1 MKTKIKGIEYST
13 TTIRKDILKQ
23 NLRVPVG
30 NDYYGSAEAL
40 PYRWTGEDGED
51 FQVYHNGKWK
61 FAQSI
66 DFEFNINY

>member
-1 MKTKIKGIEYST
+1 MKTKVKGIEYST
-13 TTIRKDILKQ
+13 ATIRKDLLKQ
-23 NLRVPVG
+23 ELLVPLG
-30 NDYYGSAEAL
+30 ENDYYGWADPL

-66 DFEFNINY
+66 DFDFN